1 MLRAIYAGFEAY
13 SFSNNQLIAQC
24 IDKYIALRNQD
35 SGEEIDPRLQNVVE
49 RMFQRCIDDGEYK
62 QAIGI
67 ALESKRLDVIEDV
80 ISKGNPHELLA
91 FVVEVSMTLVQNL
104 QFRNQVHFLKSIMK
118 DYLATITELGIIGFA
133 ITCKVIQQLGRT

>member
-1 MLRAIYAGFEAY
+1 MLRAIQAAHVEY
-13 SFSNNQLIAQC
+13 SFLTTNLFLAQC

-104 QFRNQVHFLKSIMK
+104 QFRNQVRFLGHRGMIFGNKTLNWVS
-118 DYLATITELGIIGFA
+118 
-133 ITCKVIQQLGRT
+133 